1 MFSLPKL
8 IVLALLLAAVWYG
21 FRWVS
26 RVNHLRAEQ
35 AAERRRMRKTPGGGT
50 AARTPAAEDMEKC
63 PSCGIYVSPRSAAS
77 CGRPGCP
84 YG

>member
-8 IVLALLLAAVWYG
+8 IILALLLAAVWYG

-35 AAERRRMRKTPGGGT
+35 AAERSRLRKAAGGAPAAGT
-50 AARTPAAEDMEKC
+50 AVAEDMEKC
-63 PSCGIYVSPRSAAS
+63 PSCGVYVSPRSAAA